1 MSRKPSQLFLSIGT
15 LFRLL
20 RNEVIEE
27 HGMAGLESEEED
39 PSLLVSAFIALLTTL
54 LISTSIGPMIVK
66 PRLYDGSINDLGR
79 YAMTFDAYDHI
90 SETSDS
96 VVIALGSS
104 KMREAFDGVLIKELS
119 SSESD
124 FYNLAYSL
132 EHPYIRV
139 IEIES
144 IIELNPEIVI
154 FEVGP
159 STFSELSTPVPEW
172 AQMMMAQ
179 LIALGGADST
189 QHLGEIIEPE
199 DLAILPNTHLERM
212 ELLATY
218 FPDAIEY
225 TLEYEF
231 GLDAPYPCFGDE
243 RNVRCVPLPTS
254 STYDNY
260 LRHPPKLPNIL
271 AMIKETGTLINS
283 YGQPYDMS
291 LEYYYGEHL
300 DKYINRTYHNPEGVL
315 NKNQVAFEY
324 MVDRLVNAG
333 IQVVLLGLP
342 YNPVLMD
349 RLAPGQWEYYNSS
362 VTNYSQ
368 IEGVTV
374 LNMMWDSGWAEEDFS
389 DRTHMSRQGERK
401 LAELLVQPLDQ
412 ILGY

>member
-1 MSRKPSQLFLSIGT
+1 
-15 LFRLL
+15 
-20 RNEVIEE
+20 
-27 HGMAGLESEEED
+27 
-39 PSLLVSAFIALLTTL
+39 
-54 LISTSIGPMIVK
+54 
-66 PRLYDGSINDLGR
+66 
-79 YAMTFDAYDHI
+79 
-90 SETSDS
+90 
-96 VVIALGSS
+96 
-104 KMREAFDGVLIKELS
+104 MREAFNGVLVQELS
-119 SSESD
+119 SSGHD
-124 FYNLAYSL
+124 FYNLAYGL

-139 IEIES
+139 IEIEA
-144 IIELNPEIVI
+144 IIKLNPELVI

-159 STFSELSTPVPEW
+159 NTFSELSTPVPEW

-179 LIALGGADST
+179 LIALSGTDST
-189 QHLGEIIEPE
+189 QHLGEIIDPE
-199 DLAILPNTHLERM
+199 DLAMLPNTHIQRM

-243 RNVRCVPLPTS
+243 SNVRCVPLPTS
-254 STYDNY
+254 SAYDNY

-283 YGQPYDMS
+283 NGQPYNMS

-324 MVDRLVNAG
+324 MIDRLVDAG

-362 VTNYSQ
+362 VNNYTQ

>member
-1 MSRKPSQLFLSIGT
+1 MKVDVSDSNSNEDGRLILSC
-15 LFRLL
+15 L
-20 RNEVIEE
+20 V
-27 HGMAGLESEEED
+27 A
-39 PSLLVSAFIALLTTL
+39 LVSVLIFTPTLTD
-54 LISTSIGPMIVK
+54 IIVK
-66 PRLYDGSINDLGR
+66 PRLYDGSINNLGR
-79 YAMTFDAYDHI
+79 YAMTFDAYEHI

-104 KMREAFDGVLIKELS
+104 KMREAFNGVLIQEMS
-119 SSESD
+119 SSGYD
-124 FYNLAYSL
+124 FYNLAYGL

-139 IEIES
+139 IEIEA
-144 IIELNPEIVI
+144 IIKLNPEIVI

-159 STFSELSTPVPEW
+159 NTFSELSTPVPEW

-179 LIALGGADST
+179 LIALSGTDST
-189 QHLGEIIEPE
+189 PHLDEIIYPE
-199 DLAILPNTHLERM
+199 DLAILPNSHIQRM

-218 FPDAIEY
+218 FPNAIEY

-243 RNVRCVPLPTS
+243 ANVRCVPLPTS
-254 STYDNY
+254 SAYDNY

-283 YGQPYDMS
+283 NGQPYNIS

-324 MVDRLVNAG
+324 MIDRLVDAG

-362 VTNYSQ
+362 VKNYTQ

-412 ILGY
+412 ILGS

>member
-1 MSRKPSQLFLSIGT
+1 MGGSKLSGDVPDDSVRIGSSE
-15 LFRLL
+15 LL
-20 RNEVIEE
+20 LSCMIALVT
-27 HGMAGLESEEED
+27 M
-39 PSLLVSAFIALLTTL
+39 LLVSPSLTTA
-54 LISTSIGPMIVK
+54 IVK
-66 PRLYDGSINDLGR
+66 PRLYDGSINDIGR
-79 YAMTFDAYDHI
+79 YAMTFDAYEHI
-90 SETSDS
+90 SENSDS

-124 FYNLAYSL
+124 FYNLAYGL

-139 IEIES
+139 IEIGS
-144 IIELNPEIVI
+144 IIELVPEIVI

-159 STFSELSTPVPEW
+159 NTFSELSTPLPEW

-179 LIALGGADST
+179 LIALCGADCSL
-189 QHLGEIIEPE
+189 HLDTIIEPE
-199 DLAILPNTHLERM
+199 DLAILPETHLERM
-212 ELLATY
+212 EVLASY

-231 GLDAPYPCFGDE
+231 DLDEPYPCLGDE
-243 RNVRCVPLPTS
+243 PNVRCVPLPTS
-254 STYDNY
+254 SAYDNY

-283 YGQPYDMS
+283 YGQPYNIS

-300 DKYINRTYHNPEGVL
+300 DRYINRTYHNPEGVL
-315 NKNQVAFEY
+315 NKNQIAFEY
-324 MVDRLVNAG
+324 MIDILVDAG

-342 YNPVLMD
+342 YNPVLID

-362 VTNYSQ
+362 VINYSQ

-374 LNMMWDSGWAEEDFS
+374 LDMMWDSGWEEEDFS
-389 DRTHMSRQGERK
+389 DRTHMSEQGERK
-401 LAELLVQPLDQ
+401 LAELLVEPLDHL
-412 ILGY
+412 LGVN

>member
-1 MSRKPSQLFLSIGT
+1 MT
-15 LFRLL
+15 RLQ
-20 RNEVIEE
+20 
-27 HGMAGLESEEED
+27 SEEGAQQ
-39 PSLLVSAFIALLTTL
+39 LLVSVFIALLTAL
-54 LISTSIGPMIVK
+54 IISTSIGPMIVK

-79 YAMTFDAYDHI
+79 YAMTFDAYEHI

-119 SSESD
+119 SSKYD
-124 FYNLAYSL
+124 FYNLAYGL

-231 GLDAPYPCFGDE
+231 GRDAPYPCFGDE
-243 RNVRCVPLPTS
+243 PNVRCVPLPTS
-254 STYDNY
+254 SAYDNY
-260 LRHPPKLPNIL
+260 LRYPPSLPNIL
-271 AMIKETGTLINS
+271 ATVKETGTLINS
-283 YGQPYDMS
+283 YGQPYDMP
-291 LEYYYGEHL
+291 LEEYYGERL

-315 NKNQVAFEY
+315 SKNQLAFEY
-324 MVDRLVNAG
+324 MIDRLIDAE

-342 YNPVLMD
+342 YNPVLFD
-349 RLAPGQWEYYNSS
+349 RLAPGQWEYYNTS
-362 VTNYSQ
+362 VANYSQ

-374 LNMMWDSGWAEEDFS
+374 LNMMWDSGWVEDDFS
-389 DRTHMSRQGERK
+389 DYTHMSRQGEIK